1 MAEEVLE
8 EQDDEQECPKC
19 PPAGAPAW
27 MATFADMATLLMAFF
42 VLILSFAEFNVPK
55 FKQISGSLREA
66 FGVQKVVPV
75 VEQPKGTTVISLN
88 FSPNPTPALTETLR
102 QQTTELQEP
111 ELELQTKTEDAP
123 DGSEADK
130 QDASDFAGEGG
141 EGAEQLDATELAK
154 QLQKAIDTGEVKVE
168 TLGENV
174 VINFPEDRTS
184 DEDVSQ
190 MIADA
195 LEALNEAREQSGATD
210 SEVLFGGIEGE
221 LQKLAAAMNE
231 ASPQNGEGLGGS
243 SQEEKEKLQKASN
256 TTQELTVAL
265 KEQIDQGLVEIE
277 QREDAVFITVGS
289 GGAFPSGTADLTDEA
304 RRILDRIA
312 LSAMSPM
319 SEITVTGHTDD
330 VPISNAQFR
339 DNWDLA
345 AGRAASVVQ
354 AIQQTGLIN
363 GERLSA
369 VSKGETAPV
378 ASNSTMA
385 GREEN
390 RRIEIEI
397 SY

>member
-102 QQTTELQEP
+102 QQTTELQKP